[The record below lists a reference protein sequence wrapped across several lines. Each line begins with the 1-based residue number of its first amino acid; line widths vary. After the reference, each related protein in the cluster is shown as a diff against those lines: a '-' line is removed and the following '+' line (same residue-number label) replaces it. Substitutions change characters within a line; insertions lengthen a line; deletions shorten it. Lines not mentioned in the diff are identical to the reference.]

1 MSMLRSMD
9 SAIGGMKAQQTK
21 LDVVANNIANVG
33 TTAFKASTVNFSDTL
48 YQTSTNATAPTLNA
62 GGTNAKS
69 VGLGSKVSSI
79 NKLMTTGNAL
89 TTGRTLDTC
98 IAGDGYLI
106 ASKGTTSGS
115 IAVDTQNAEGATAN
129 ISDTVYTRDGNLS
142 LDKDGNLLTS
152 NGYRVMGFRATGAG
166 TTDTN
171 GVLSVP
177 TRVDPDAGAV
187 AYDTSLMPLVI
198 PDQIGPTG
206 SEKAVTGFSIGDDGV
221 VTATT
226 SDGRCVLGQIA
237 MANFKNPEGL
247 EDSGDNM
254 QKVSGNSGSPI
265 VRSSAVVA
273 SGGIDNSSAFGS
285 LKSGYLESSN
295 VDLTAQFTDM
305 ISATRSFQAASK
317 MISNGDELLQT
328 ITGLIR

>member
-1 MSMLRSMD
+1 MD

-48 YQTSTNATAPTLNA
+48 YQTSTSATAPTVNT
-62 GGTNAKS
+62 GGTNAES

-98 IAGDGYLI
+98 IDGDGYLI

-115 IAVDTQNAEGATAN
+115 IAVAANAEGTTTN

-198 PDQIGPTG
+198 PDQIGTG
-206 SEKAVTGFSIGDDGV
+206 TSAKAVTAFSIGDDGV

-247 EDSGDNM
+247 EDSGGNM
-254 QKVSGNSGSPI
+254 QKVSGNSGSAV

-273 SGGIDNSSAFGS
+273 SGGTDNSSAFGS